1 MTKVLKHNPLTRLLL
16 PLGVG
21 ALVYLCVLLA
31 FDTVGTALEDFFTRE
46 LIFCIACSYLI
57 LEGNRLLINLLEFK
71 LTSSSGFKKQV
82 IRLVILTIVGSVL
95 LTSGMLISYFFWFEN
110 MGDPMIY
117 STELQIFNGLFLFV
131 SLMYQGHYVGYYYIH
146 NKFQKELELEKGE
159 KEVLEKN
166 KDLFHDMMN
175 PEFLLVGLESIV
187 IRIKEKDLTMADE
200 GILLLADIYRHSLK
214 NREELVRLEEE
225 LQAMQS
231 TQIFFKQFVGKNI
244 ILSQLPDSK
253 NLLIVPRT
261 LTKILEAIAYS
272 QLSSASLP
280 LPISI
285 ELSENEAIIKF
296 ESNYSLTK
304 SDLLID
310 TLKLIKSQ
318 YGWLNDKL
326 HWQDL
331 SVFSIYIPLERPFH
345 AQPPVQNTIQ

>member
-1 MTKVLKHNPLTRLLL
+1 MTKVLTHNPLTRLLL

-31 FDTVGTALEDFFTRE
+31 FDTVGTALQDFFTRE

-57 LEGNRLLINLLEFK
+57 LEGNRLLINLLESK
-71 LTSSSGFKKQV
+71 LTLSSEFKKQV
-82 IRLVILTIVGSVL
+82 MRLAILTFLGSVL
-95 LTSGMLISYFFWFEN
+95 LTSGMLISYFSWFEN
-110 MGDPMIY
+110 MSDPLVY

-166 KDLFHDMMN
+166 KDLFHYMMN

-187 IRIKEKDLTMADE
+187 IRIKEKDLILADE

-214 NREELVRLEEE
+214 NQEELVPLEEE

-231 TQIFFKQFVGKNI
+231 TQNFFKQFVCKNI
-244 ILSQLPDSK
+244 SLSQLPESK
-253 NLLIVPRT
+253 DWLIVPRT

-272 QLSSASLP
+272 QLSSASLSLP
-280 LPISI
+280 LTI
-285 ELSENEAIIKF
+285 ELLENELIIKF
-296 ESNYSLTK
+296 ESNFSLTK

-310 TLKLIKSQ
+310 TLKVIKSQ
-318 YGWLNDKL
+318 YGWLNNTL

-331 SVFSIYIPLERPFH
+331 CVFSIYIPLERPFKVQ
-345 AQPPVQNTIQ
+345 APVQNVTR

>member
-46 LIFCIACSYLI
+46 LIFCIASSYLI
-57 LEGNRLLINLLEFK
+57 LEGNRLLINLFESK

-82 IRLVILTIVGSVL
+82 IRLVILTGAGSLL
-95 LTSGMLISYFFWFEN
+95 LTSGMLISYFSWFEN
-110 MGDPMIY
+110 MSDPMVY

-146 NKFQKELELEKGE
+146 NKFQQELELEKVE

-166 KDLFHDMMN
+166 KDLFHYMMN

-187 IRIKEKDLTMADE
+187 IRIKEDDLIMADE

-214 NREELVRLEEE
+214 NQEELVLLKEE

-231 TQIFFKQFVGKNI
+231 TQNFFKQFVGKNI
-244 ILSQLPDSK
+244 KLSQLPESK
-253 NLLIVPRT
+253 DLLIVPRT

-280 LPISI
+280 LPLNF
-285 ELSENEAIIKF
+285 ELSDNDLIIKF
-296 ESNYSLTK
+296 DTNYSLTNNE
-304 SDLLID
+304 LLID
-310 TLKLIKSQ
+310 TLKVIKSQ
-318 YGWLNDKL
+318 YGWLNGKL

-331 SVFSIYIPLERPFH
+331 NVFSIYIPLERQFNS
-345 AQPPVQNTIQ
+345 QPPVQPAIQ